1 MITNE
6 PIAKVTSKGQLTVPK
21 AIRDQLKLK
30 PGTEVRFTLDQSGGV
45 TLKPLNYDFR
55 SIRGIVKSRRKHPPT
70 IEEMNED
77 IAAGWAGE

>member
-1 MITNE
+1 MVINI
-6 PIAKVTSKGQLTVPK
+6 PIAKITSKGQLTVPK
-21 AIRDQLKLK
+21 EIRDQLKLE
-30 PGTEVRFTLDQSGGV
+30 PGTQVKFILDEKGGV